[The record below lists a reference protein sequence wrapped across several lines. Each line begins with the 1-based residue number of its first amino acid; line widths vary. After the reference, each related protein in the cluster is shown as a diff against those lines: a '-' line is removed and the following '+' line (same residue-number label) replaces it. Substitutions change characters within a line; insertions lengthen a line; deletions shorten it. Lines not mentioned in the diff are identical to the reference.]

1 MWPAAGRRA
10 AAAAAAAAPL
20 AAGLRRALS
29 AAAAAPDALRFC
41 VVGSGP
47 AGFYTVDRVRR
58 TRVARRPRPPPP
70 RLSHRRPPAQILK
83 RFGDAATVDL
93 LEALPTPFGLVRF
106 GVAPDH
112 PDTKNVAHH
121 FQSLLDHPRVAFFG
135 NVRLGAPLLAL
146 ADLRARYH
154 GVVLACGAEGDRR
167 AGRGGAGL
175 AGAAPARRF
184 VNWYNGYPDAPP
196 PPADLA
202 NVESV
207 AILGLGN
214 VALDCARVLLKEPDA
229 LAETDAA
236 ACALGA
242 LRGSAVRAVHLVAR
256 RGPAQAACTPKEL
269 RELLALPGVAVRVH
283 PEGALEA
290 LSLACAAELA
300 ASRVRRR
307 VVEVLRKAVESSAAG
322 AEASPPAAE
331 GGKELHIHFFRA
343 PVETVPDAR
352 GGIAAV
358 RLERTALTTNGG
370 VAATGELEDLPAQLV
385 LESVGY
391 RALPLEGAPFDAARA
406 VVPNVLGQVVA
417 PAPCSGLD
425 GDAVPP
431 PTPVPGLFVCGWL
444 KRGPTGIIGT
454 NLLDAEQTVNTM
466 VRAREGFPEPQ
477 EGLEGLAALLAA
489 RGARVV
495 DAAAW
500 ARVDAAERAAGCVA
514 RKPREK
520 LATLE
525 ELLAAAE
532 V

>member
-1 MWPAAGRRA
+1 MARRRPARRRRRRRRA
-10 AAAAAAAAPL
+10 A
-20 AAGLRRALS
+20 RR
-29 AAAAAPDALRFC
+29 
-41 VVGSGP
+41 
-47 AGFYTVDRVRR
+47 
-58 TRVARRPRPPPP
+58 RPPPRARGRRRPGRAALLRRRQRP
-70 RLSHRRPPAQILK
+70 RRLLHRRQGAPDSTRPPPSLPSPPRPSHRRPPPQILK

-93 LEALPTPFGLVRF
+93 LEALPTPFGLVRS

-121 FQSLLDHPRVAFFG
+121 FQALLDHPRVAFFG
-135 NVRLGAPLLAL
+135 NVRLGAPLLSL

-154 GVVLACGAEGDRR
+154 GVVLACGAGGDRR

-184 VNWYNGYPDAPP
+184 VNWYNGFPDAPP

-214 VALDCARVLLKEPDA
+214 VALDCARVLLKAPGA

-236 ACALGA
+236 ARALGA
-242 LRGSAVRAVHLVAR
+242 LRGSAVRSVHLVAR

-269 RELLALPGVAVRVH
+269 RELLALPGVAARVH

-290 LSLACAAELA
+290 LAPACAAELA

-307 VVEVLRKAVESSAAG
+307 VVEVLRKAVESSAAR
-322 AEASPPAAE
+322 AEVSLPAAE
-331 GGKELHIHFFRA
+331 GKELHIHFFRA

-352 GGIAAV
+352 GSVAAV
-358 RLERTALTTNGG
+358 RLERTALTASGG

-406 VVPNVLGQVVA
+406 VVPNVLGQVVT

-425 GDAVPP
+425 GDAAPP
-431 PTPVPGLFVCGWL
+431 PVPIPGLFVCGWL

-454 NLLDAEQTVNTM
+454 NLLDAEQTVDTM
-466 VRAREGFPEPQ
+466 VRARASFPEPRA
-477 EGLEGLAALLAA
+477 GLEGLGALLAA

-495 DAAAW
+495 DAAGW

-520 LATLE
+520 LATLD
-525 ELLAAAE
+525 ELLAAAC